1 MDGILRT
8 KETQKLYNLLETI
21 MIMTANYCQIG
32 FKNKIYTKT
41 LLKNKISKIMRIL
54 DKKTT

>member
-21 MIMTANYCQIG
+21 MIMTANYCQIV

-41 LLKNKISKIMRIL
+41 LLKSKISKIMRIL